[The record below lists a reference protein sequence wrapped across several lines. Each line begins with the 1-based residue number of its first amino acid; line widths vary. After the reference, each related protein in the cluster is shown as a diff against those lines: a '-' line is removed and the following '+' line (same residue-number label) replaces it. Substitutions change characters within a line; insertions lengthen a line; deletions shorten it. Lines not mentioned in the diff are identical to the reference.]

1 MDDFFQLMVAQLA
14 NQDMYNTVD
23 DTQFIAQMAQFS
35 MVQALDDL
43 SQLSITSYSVGLIGK
58 EVTLAQRGSGDTLD
72 VKKGIVEGVNLY
84 NGSAQI
90 VVDGTAYPLS
100 SVMSVQEANIIV
112 PDTSSLSQTNLINK
126 ISELVDEISELNDN
140 YAKAAE
146 TSGTDETDDSAGTGG
161 TDGTGESGGTEDTGD
176 SGGTEGEGD
185 V

>member
-1 MDDFFQLMVAQLA
+1 
-14 NQDMYNTVD
+14 
-23 DTQFIAQMAQFS
+23 